1 MELRMSWDAL
11 ADELRNDPA
20 LVVLDEVAVKAV
32 IDLLALVV
40 QADGKVGV
48 LEQSEFEDQ
57 IDSMPFLAGKDV
69 GPALTRAKGVQGE
82 AAVRTAVSQSVARLP
97 KAGPMEKIYRMA
109 AVLAWTDLNLHR
121 DESTV
126 LRCIAE
132 SLGISAATAAS
143 IDATVR

>member
-1 MELRMSWDAL
+1 MSWDAL

-20 LVVLDEVAVKAV
+20 LVSLDEAAVKAV

-40 QADGKVGV
+40 QADGKVGI

-69 GPALTRAKGVQGE
+69 GPALARAKGTQGE
-82 AAVRTAVSQSVARLP
+82 QAIRSAVGAAVARLP
-97 KAGPMEKIYRMA
+97 KAGPNEKIYRMA
-109 AVLAWTDLNLHR
+109 AQLAWADLNLHR

-126 LRCIAE
+126 LRCIADG
-132 SLGISAATAAS
+132 LGLSPQAAAA

>member
-1 MELRMSWDAL
+1 MSWDAL

-20 LVVLDEVAVKAV
+20 LVALDEVAVKAV

-57 IDSMPFLAGKDV
+57 VDSLPFLAGKDV
-69 GPALTRAKGVQGE
+69 GPALARAKGVQGE
-82 AAVRTAVSQSVARLP
+82 PAVRAAVNQSVGRLP
-97 KAGPMEKIYRMA
+97 KAGPAEKIYRMA
-109 AVLAWTDLNLHR
+109 AELAWTDLNLHR
-121 DESTV
+121 EESTV

-132 SLGISAATAAS
+132 ALGLSPQTAAA
-143 IDATVR
+143 IDATVS

>member
-1 MELRMSWDAL
+1 MSWDAL

-20 LVVLDEVAVKAV
+20 LSGLDEASTRAV

-40 QADGKVGV
+40 HADGKVGV

-57 IDSMPFLAGKDV
+57 VDSLPWLAGKDV
-69 GPALTRAKGVQGE
+69 GPALARAKDTRGE
-82 AAVRTAVSQSVARLP
+82 TAVRTAVQQATRRLNGLGVED
-97 KAGPMEKIYRMA
+97 KVYRMA
-109 AVLAWTDLNLHR
+109 AQLAWADLNLHR

-132 SLGISAATAAS
+132 SLGLSPQAAAA
-143 IDATVR
+143 IDAAVG